1 MKFGT
6 EQKKTK
12 FLIVIRL
19 MEPENILIY
28 NNFLMWICYFNTTST
43 HCIQVGWNSYLL
55 LVKSESV
62 LAIMGKLHK

>member
-12 FLIVIRL
+12 FLIVVRL

-28 NNFLMWICYFNTTST
+28 NNF
-43 HCIQVGWNSYLL
+43 
-55 LVKSESV
+55 
-62 LAIMGKLHK
+62 